1 MWRAIVKTF
10 LLATMS
16 ATTLAF
22 GPGTTSA
29 IAQSAGSRVEA
40 HVAAARAAAGTEFTG
55 VFNRICA
62 EAVPPATPQAPRS
75 PAGPR
80 PAGPPPRESWHAEPV
95 KVFDNLYFLGQTEY
109 SVWAVTTS
117 AGIILIDS
125 IFDYSVDDEVSGG
138 LKKLGLDPATIKYVI
153 VSHGHSDHSG
163 GAKYLQDRFDAHV
176 LLSAA
181 DWDLLDKSTQTRPR
195 RDMVAT
201 DGQKL
206 TLGDTTLTIY
216 ATPGHT
222 LGTLSTLI
230 PVRDHGTPHV
240 AVSWGGTAF
249 NWMANRAAYI
259 TPEHPERFWFE
270 TYSASARRFKD
281 IAAKAGADV
290 LISNHTIFDGSKVK
304 IPALERRKP
313 GEPNPYVIGIEGVQ
327 RYLTVVD
334 ECAQAGLARAQ

>member
-1 MWRAIVKTF
+1 MKTYRVGV
-10 LLATMS
+10 AS
-16 ATTLAF
+16 AVMMALGLGVA
-22 GPGTTSA
+22 GA
-29 IAQSAGSRVEA
+29 MAQSAASRVET
-40 HVAAARAAAGTEFTG
+40 HVAAAKAAAGAEFAG
-55 VFNRICA
+55 VFDRICA
-62 EAVPPATPQAPRS
+62 EAVPPATPRPPAAPR
-75 PAGPR
+75 PP
-80 PAGPPPRESWHAEPV
+80 GPPPRESWHAEPV

-117 AGIILIDS
+117 AGVILIDA
-125 IFDYSVDDEVSGG
+125 IFDYSVDDEVVGG
-138 LKKLGLDPATIKYVI
+138 MRKLGLDPATIKYVI

-163 GAKYLQDRFDAHV
+163 GAKYLQDRFNARV
-176 LLSAA
+176 ILGAA

-222 LGTLSTLI
+222 LGTLSTVI
-230 PVRDHGTPHV
+230 PVKDHGQPHV

-249 NWMANRAAYI
+249 NWMANRSAYI
-259 TPEHPERFWFE
+259 TPERPDRFWFE
-270 TYSASARRFKD
+270 TYSTSARRFKD

-290 LISNHTIFDGSKVK
+290 LISNHTIFDGSKTK
-304 IPALERRKP
+304 LPALERRKP
-313 GEPNPYVIGIEGVQ
+313 GDPNPYVIGPAGVQ

-334 ECAQAGLARAQ
+334 ECAQAGLARTQ